1 MESGAASGDG
11 GLDAGDAEAGGLKKG
26 ADFGGIVALE
36 FDLALADRAPAT
48 AGLASFAGEAVDVV
62 SGDLRLEIINDHDG
76 LATSLGLLTAKDDTA
91 VTTRWSGLFRNQR
104 LGGSLGQAVEQK
116 AREGRLERALLAGG
130 VDAGFHQGAKN
141 GGSR

>member
-11 GLDAGDAEAGGLKKG
+11 GLDAGDAKSGGLEKG

-48 AGLASFAGEAVDVV
+48 AGLASFAGEVVDVV

-76 LATSLGLLTAKDDTA
+76 LATSLGFLTAKDDTA
-91 VTTRWSGLFRNQR
+91 VFARRLGLFLRKNV
-104 LGGSLGQAVEQK
+104 GPFGQAVELK